1 MHEALIP
8 RLSSDEFI
16 PRLSSGE
23 FFDYSLQF
31 YFQGSNQENLM
42 LLQDNADLN
51 INIVLLMMYLRTINV
66 GLTTDDIYSI
76 NDNNQILDSLTS
88 NIRQKRRSLKADN
101 IAQGLTDYRTLE
113 YEDLLA
119 QELAL
124 EKKQQ
129 DLMIDLAKSFGSQ
142 SQACVTIG
150 FCDDTF
156 FASMKSLAGE
166 DPYSITRAT
175 ADILEELL
183 NAQKK
188 LASTFVVTMDD

>member
-1 MHEALIP
+1 MREALIP
-8 RLSSDEFI
+8 RLSSDEF
-16 PRLSSGE
+16 
-23 FFDYSLQF
+23 FDYSQQF

-51 INIVLLMMYLRTINV
+51 ENIALLMMYLCTKNV
-66 GLTTDDIYSI
+66 GLTTDNIYSI
-76 NDNNQILDSLTS
+76 NDNNQILDSLTL

-113 YEDLLA
+113 YKDLLA

-129 DLMIDLAKSFGSQ
+129 ALMIDLVKFFVSESQ
-142 SQACVTIG
+142 SCVTSV
-150 FCDDTF
+150 FYDDTLL
-156 FASMKSLAGE
+156 AAMKSLAGE
-166 DPYSITRAT
+166 DKRPIICDI

-188 LASTFVVTMDD
+188 LASTFVVTAND